1 MAHTCP
7 TCGMLCH
14 CNGDI
19 DDICFGEADEFCDC
33 CAEKDDME
41 EDEFTDDE
49 IDKLYE

>member
-19 DDICFGEADEFCDC
+19 DDICFGEADEFCEC
-33 CAEKDDME
+33 CSEEDDPE
-41 EDEFTDDE
+41 EDEFTEDE
-49 IDKLYE
+49 IDRLYE